1 MKKGNLLKVLN
12 LILGIL
18 IINQALT
25 GALRERLSNATFE
38 YLHKG
43 GALLLV
49 AGIVIHLIKNWTWV
63 KAVYFSKKTG
73 PKA

>member
-1 MKKGNLLKVLN
+1 MKHGALLKVLN
-12 LILGIL
+12 FTLAVL

-25 GALRERLSNATFE
+25 GLLRERLSYETFG

-43 GALLLV
+43 GAILLV

-63 KAVYFSKKTG
+63 KAVYFSKKIR